1 MTPPLVCLHNPICEQ
16 CLKLEVHLVL
26 YCRGTHTHTC
36 LVINVIVN
44 QNLSVWLYSVHLH
57 YMRAWWNDRLLIDLR
72 NLPAPLPA
80 VNNEYASTHT
90 HTHICVKL
98 CLSHNK
104 CQVYVLQQCDAWP
117 APNGNS
123 CMYTLC
129 VWSPTVYSVCTVIMT
144 INQS

>member
-90 HTHICVKL
+90 HTHIFV
-98 CLSHNK
+98 S
-104 CQVYVLQQCDAWP
+104 
-117 APNGNS
+117 S
-123 CMYTLC
+123 C
-129 VWSPTVYSVCTVIMT
+129 VWVITNVRSTYCSNVTHGQLQMETPACTPYVFEALLFI
-144 INQS
+144 QCARLSWP